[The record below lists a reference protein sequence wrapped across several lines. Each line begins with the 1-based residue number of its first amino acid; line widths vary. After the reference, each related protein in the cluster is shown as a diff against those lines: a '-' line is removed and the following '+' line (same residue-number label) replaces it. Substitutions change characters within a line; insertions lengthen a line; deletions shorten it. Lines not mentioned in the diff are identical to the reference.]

1 MVQRRDKTTIDYIVI
16 ALNPA
21 LIVTM
26 IASLVYF
33 LTLCMYRGDFIV
45 RINYILFLFIVA
57 AVGIA
62 RIAIEE
68 GRGRAMAFALGLG
81 AATLLSTMRF
91 VGEGM
96 LMVVGLL
103 TVIWYLADRITID
116 CTLIDEQSDAS
127 GEGLMQGGLFG
138 GAAKQESDVS
148 LDGTT
153 QSLTEHRDND
163 QAATGTNDPQRPRGK
178 KRGHRPGMWIL
189 YLAFA
194 AIPLYGLGQVL
205 LPGDTA
211 TRDSALRSLAIYLA
225 SSLLLLVTTSFLGMR
240 RYLRQRGVD
249 MPAGISI
256 RWLGFGAALVAGLL
270 MLCFLLPKPGQ
281 LLASLELPA
290 SVSSPEGLQANK
302 QGWGDEGVEKGK
314 PEDARGGEGEQ
325 GSGGEK
331 SGGEKSGGEKSG
343 GEKSGGEKSGGEKSG
358 GEKSGGDKSGG
369 EKSGGEKSGGEKSG
383 GDKSG
388 GDKSGGDK
396 SGGDKSGGDK
406 SGSEKSG
413 GEKSGG
419 EKSGGE
425 KSGGEKADDDKSE
438 SGGESADDSKEAS
451 DGSDP
456 KSESDAGE
464 PRDQQG
470 NSASEPPPP
479 PTSDGWKMPNFL
491 SKLSELLRFLIFALL
506 AGIVAF
512 YAMRHWDEIVGWLRE
527 LFNGWGGNDA
537 TEPPPETAKAIAPP
551 APPRPFS
558 AYANPLDDASIS
570 MERAVVVSFNALNAW
585 AREHDC
591 PRPDQ
596 LTPTEFTQLLG
607 GRFPEQARNIMLTAE
622 MYNVVVYGNRNVNPA
637 HRKTLQSLWSFMQQ
651 PASRPAARPGPP
663 KVNR

>member
-33 LTLCMYRGDFIV
+33 LTLCMYRGDFIA

-153 QSLTEHRDND
+153 QSLTDRRDND

-331 SGGEKSGGEKSG
+331 PGGEKSGGEKSG
-343 GEKSGGEKSGGEKSG
+343 GEKSGGEKT
-358 GEKSGGDKSGG
+358 
-369 EKSGGEKSGGEKSG
+369 
-383 GDKSG
+383 
-388 GDKSGGDK
+388 
-396 SGGDKSGGDK
+396 
-406 SGSEKSG
+406 
-413 GEKSGG
+413 
-419 EKSGGE
+419 
-425 KSGGEKADDDKSE
+425 DDEKSE
-438 SGGESADDSKEAS
+438 SGGESADDSQAAS

-479 PTSDGWKMPNFL
+479 PPSEGWKMPDIL
-491 SKLSELLRFLIFALL
+491 SKLSGLLRFLIFALL

-527 LFNGWGGNDA
+527 LFGGWRGNDA
-537 TEPPPETAKAIAPP
+537 VEPPVEAARTIVPP

-651 PASRPAARPGPP
+651 PASRPAARSGPP

>member
-21 LIVTM
+21 LIVSM

-33 LTLCMYRGDFIV
+33 LTLCMYRGDFIA

-281 LLASLELPA
+281 LLASLELPS
-290 SVSSPEGLQANK
+290 SVSSPEGLQSNK

-358 GEKSGGDKSGG
+358 GEKSGG
-369 EKSGGEKSGGEKSG
+369 
-383 GDKSG
+383 
-388 GDKSGGDK
+388 
-396 SGGDKSGGDK
+396 
-406 SGSEKSG
+406 EKSG

-425 KSGGEKADDDKSE
+425 KSGGEKSD
-438 SGGESADDSKEAS
+438 SGGESADDSQAAS

-479 PTSDGWKMPNFL
+479 PPSDGWKMPNFL